1 MALGYPA
8 TSPYSPYSPYGLPLP
23 SSASAPCTDP
33 LCRDP
38 SCPTFALRAAQAQ
51 MMAASSLL
59 PPGYPPVSP
68 YSHLSPYHSLPGM
81 LPPSLL
87 PPSMAPP
94 PPHLQPPPPTTST
107 PTSSSS
113 ASPASLG
120 TSPYLCSWMQG
131 RDFCGRRFNSSEELM
146 SHLRSHTA
154 NMGEGSQQAGAGAAP
169 QTPALALLQA
179 QAAQM
184 RSHQQASPPNTSS
197 PTPPSSSPSLSLPP
211 HLQLPISS
219 PGSLP
224 PHLLPPSSTSASS
237 PSSRYLEAAVA
248 ASRYHPYG
256 RPSISAQELQGLAS
270 LGRPHSLPPSLPPH
284 LLSSLYGAPRPS
296 LPVLP

>member
-1 MALGYPA
+1 M
-8 TSPYSPYSPYGLPLP
+8 
-23 SSASAPCTDP
+23 
-33 LCRDP
+33 CRDP
-38 SCPTFALRAAQAQ
+38 SCPTFALRTAQAQ

-59 PPGYPPVSP
+59 PPGYPPSP

-94 PPHLQPPPPTTST
+94 PPHLQPPPPTTSV
-107 PTSSSS
+107 PTSSS
-113 ASPASLG
+113 SPASLG

-154 NMGEGSQQAGAGAAP
+154 NMGEGAGQAGAGAGAAP

-184 RSHQQASPPNTSS
+184 RSHQQQQASPTNTSS

-211 HLQLPISS
+211 HLQLLASS
-219 PGSLP
+219 SSSLP
-224 PHLLPPSSTSASS
+224 PHLLPIYSTAGSS

-248 ASRYHPYG
+248 ASSSRYHPYG
-256 RPSISAQELQGLAS
+256 RGQPSISAQELQGLAS
-270 LGRPHSLPPSLPPH
+270 LGRPHLPPSFPPH

>member
-1 MALGYPA
+1 MALGYPV

-38 SCPTFALRAAQAQ
+38 SCPTFALRSAQAQ

-59 PPGYPPVSP
+59 PPGYPPSP
-68 YSHLSPYHSLPGM
+68 YSHLNPYHSLPGM

-94 PPHLQPPPPTTST
+94 PHLQPPPPTTSA
-107 PTSSSS
+107 PTSSS
-113 ASPASLG
+113 SPASLG

-154 NMGEGSQQAGAGAAP
+154 NMGEGGGQAGGAP

-184 RSHQQASPPNTSS
+184 RSHQQQQVSPPNTSS

-211 HLQLPISS
+211 HLQLPTSS
-219 PGSLP
+219 PSLP
-224 PHLLPPSSTSASS
+224 PHLLPPSSVAGSS

-248 ASRYHPYG
+248 ASRYHPYARG
-256 RPSISAQELQGLAS
+256 GGGQPSISAQDLQGLAS
-270 LGRPHSLPPSLPPH
+270 LGRPHLPQPFPPH